1 MLSQLHFIYDLMAP
15 LVAAMENFTTLH
27 LVIVGEEGEMTEAE
41 HWLLHTHSDIQAQT
55 RAHTQAAEF
64 TCI

>member
-41 HWLLHTHSDIQAQT
+41 H
-55 RAHTQAAEF
+55 
-64 TCI
+64 